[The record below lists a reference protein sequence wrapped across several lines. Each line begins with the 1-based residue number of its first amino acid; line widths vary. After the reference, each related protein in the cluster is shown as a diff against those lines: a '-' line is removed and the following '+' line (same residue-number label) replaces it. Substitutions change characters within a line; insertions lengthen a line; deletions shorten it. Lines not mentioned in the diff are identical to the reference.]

1 MKDAIEYLMGERIG
15 EILNESKSRKERHY
29 KEESVYLEQLD
40 EKDRELVDKLMEDLL
55 EWSYE
60 DTRTAYCAGV
70 EDGIRIARRVLTV

>member
-15 EILNESKSRKERHY
+15 EILNESKRRKERHY
-29 KEESVYLEQLD
+29 KEENKYLERLE

-60 DTRTAYCAGV
+60 DARAAYCAGV